1 MCIVFIEDSFEQ
13 KLLKVVDRKD
23 FEEQWRNEM
32 TEFLK
37 EHAMNA
43 NHGDKFFT
51 EQATNVKHEDETPH
65 QKTASETK
73 DNGGNAKMDEVLEQ
87 VGLMMKKII
96 NIETLIKNPL
106 ASLDIYNIHKQTRK
120 ITR

>member
-13 KLLKVVDRKD
+13 KLFKVVDRKD
-23 FEEQWRNEM
+23 FEEKWRNEM

-37 EHAMNA
+37 EHAMKA

-51 EQATNVKHEDETPH
+51 EQATNAKHEDETPH

-87 VGLMMKKII
+87 VGLMMKKMI

>member
-13 KLLKVVDRKD
+13 KLFKVVDRKD
-23 FEEQWRNEM
+23 FEEKWRNEM
-32 TEFLK
+32 AKFLI
-37 EHAMNA
+37 EHAMKA
-43 NHGDKFFT
+43 KHGDEFFT
-51 EQATNVKHEDETPH
+51 EQATKAKHEDETPH

-87 VGLMMKKII
+87 VCLMMRKVI

-106 ASLDIYNIHKQTRK
+106 AKLDI
-120 ITR
+120 